1 MIFEGLHCT
10 FKNRIPCFLNPT
22 SGRPTPFCHRCISH
36 RTAPYL
42 LWRSPTSFAHL
53 LTSQPSARRPACCQ
67 DRRHGSHLQ
76 GRHQG
81 VLEAPGLL
89 PRRHRRRAV
98 QPATP
103 HHEARRWR
111 CPAKAGGRRRGGV
124 CAAANVGS
132 TCSAAHGTVEF
143 PVLWWRTSQA
153 SKATRSRSSPEF
165 RLRGWI
171 TRTRAGGVQH
181 RWWVELGLGG
191 NGAT

>member
-1 MIFEGLHCT
+1 MSSI
-10 FKNRIPCFLNPT
+10 
-22 SGRPTPFCHRCISH
+22 SGYAGCIEPRLATVSPPRSRP
-36 RTAPYL
+36 A
-42 LWRSPTSFAHL
+42 RSPT
-53 LTSQPSARRPACCQ
+53 PSSPAAVAT
-67 DRRHGSHLQ
+67 RVLQ
-76 GRHQG
+76 
-81 VLEAPGLL
+81 VPGLL

-111 CPAKAGGRRRGGV
+111 CPAKAGGRRRGGA
-124 CAAANVGS
+124 CAAANLGS

-171 TRTRAGGVQH
+171 TRTRAGGVQQ
-181 RWWVELGLGG
+181 RWPVELGLGG
-191 NGAT
+191 NGATWERLSWRVNVPWSELGML